1 MYKAMALRISAV
13 VLAACATFAF
23 TSGIAAAN
31 DPYTGKTYAYA
42 AGKISEK
49 GGRPVVSTVVGDQLG
64 TSDCIV
70 TSWRKATYAAT
81 DNFEHGNKD
90 YLFALNCSAKLAAAG
105 TPGNSLASEQGR
117 AEKAIE
123 VKAEHFNSK
132 PERCAK
138 SLSSCQKFCEK
149 NAGMC
154 SKEVTALFA

>member
-1 MYKAMALRISAV
+1 MLQAIVWRIGVV
-13 VLAACATFAF
+13 VLAACATFAL
-23 TSGIAAAN
+23 TSGIATAN
-31 DPYTGKTYAYA
+31 DPYTGKTFAYA
-42 AGKISEK
+42 AGKVSEK
-49 GGRPVVSTVVGDQLG
+49 GGRPVVSTVVGDQLA
-64 TSDCIV
+64 TQDCIV

-105 TPGNSLASEQGR
+105 LPGNSLASEQGR

-123 VKAEHFNSK
+123 VKADHYNSK

-138 SLSSCQKFCEK
+138 SLASCQRFCEK